1 MKMSKIE
8 KIILLS
14 ISSLALIA
22 SAIVPI
28 ASYLNYQNYYNNALS
43 NRPNSNVDKT
53 YDEPILKGIN
63 VKLQDGKEYYKNGKA
78 SPIKADFIVEGTFAI
93 SDKDTY
99 VDQINESDY
108 NIEIPSDFAINGG
121 TIVVTYK
128 EFTSSITLSLVDVK
142 LTNLYPL
149 SMPYKIYYKVGESFD
164 KTGLSL
170 QAKYND
176 GTIIDVDKFTIE
188 NKALS
193 LDTKNIKITFTKD
206 NESID

>member
-14 ISSLALIA
+14 ISSLALIT

-28 ASYLNYQNYYNNALS
+28 ASYINYQNYYNNALS

-53 YDEPILKGIN
+53 YN

-93 SDKDTY
+93 SDKETY

-142 LTNLYPL
+142 LTSLYPL
-149 SMPYKIYYKVGESFD
+149 TMPYKIYYKVGESFD

-193 LDTKNIKITFTKD
+193 LDTKNIKITFTKV
-206 NESID
+206 